1 LVVSGA
7 DQKEVVEVGKV
18 EELVRR
24 RPRSGVTPPH
34 RQISISISSMF
45 FARSVYV
52 LHHFFAISDFD
63 FFLFLIFFI

>member
-18 EELVRR
+18 EEVVWR

-45 FARSVYV
+45 FSRYVYV
-52 LHHFFAISDFD
+52 PHFFAISDFD